1 MPGYRVNTDQSGD
14 YSATNVTSD
23 EAIISFFSQTGIGR
37 AEVAV
42 VDGSWPKS
50 VKLRLYLGGL
60 ENLRIEGDKSVIK
73 ISMPSSSPGRVLQS
87 VQMKAVSS
95 QSWEKLDAR
104 QALYMRTTLEQNIE
118 PPESKFPLPRQY
130 FEVTL
135 SSAFLA
141 DCGEQFSIHWVD
153 FYR

>member
-1 MPGYRVNTDQSGD
+1 MPGYRVNTTQSGD
-14 YSATNVTSD
+14 YSATEVTSA
-23 EAIISFFSQTGIGR
+23 EAIFSFFSQTGIGR
-37 AEVAV
+37 GEIAV
-42 VDGSWPKS
+42 VDGGWPSS
-50 VKLRLYLGGL
+50 VKVRLYLGGL
-60 ENLRIEGDKSVIK
+60 ENLRIEGENAVVK

-87 VQMKAVSS
+87 AQNKSATT
-95 QSWEKLDAR
+95 QSWEKLDAK
-104 QALYMRTTLEQNIE
+104 QDLYMPTTLKQDID
-118 PPESKFPLPRQY
+118 PPQSKFPVPRQY